1 MCVSS
6 QLIPGITIPGTWEWK
21 ETRPYSP
28 GKFGSFFGERGL
40 LRKEPRA
47 TRIVCRTDVVACRIV
62 AQVLVSQSS
71 RLTLT
76 HTPSLTLIPTPT
88 PTPTPTLTLSLT
100 PTLTLAPTSTL
111 SRHECRHG

>member
-1 MCVSS
+1 MIESGVCVSS

-62 AQVLVSQSS
+62 AQESHSPGLA
-71 RLTLT
+71 LALA
-76 HTPSLTLIPTPT
+76 LALA
-88 PTPTPTLTLSLT
+88 LS
-100 PTLTLAPTSTL
+100 PEPWP
-111 SRHECRHG
+111 

>member
-1 MCVSS
+1 MLESGECVSS

-47 TRIVCRTDVVACRIV
+47 TRIVCRTDVIACRIV
-62 AQVLVSQSS
+62 AQERPSS
-71 RLTLT
+71 EDPNPNPNPNRDPNPNPNSNRN
-76 HTPSLTLIPTPT
+76 PSPYP
-88 PTPTPTLTLSLT
+88 
-100 PTLTLAPTSTL
+100 
-111 SRHECRHG
+111 

>member
-1 MCVSS
+1 MLESGECVSS

-47 TRIVCRTDVVACRIV
+47 TRIVCRTDVIACRIV
-62 AQVLVSQSS
+62 AQERPSPDPNPNPNPNPN
-71 RLTLT
+71 LTRT
-76 HTPSLTLIPTPT
+76 R
-88 PTPTPTLTLSLT
+88 
-100 PTLTLAPTSTL
+100 TSP
-111 SRHECRHG
+111 EPQPQP